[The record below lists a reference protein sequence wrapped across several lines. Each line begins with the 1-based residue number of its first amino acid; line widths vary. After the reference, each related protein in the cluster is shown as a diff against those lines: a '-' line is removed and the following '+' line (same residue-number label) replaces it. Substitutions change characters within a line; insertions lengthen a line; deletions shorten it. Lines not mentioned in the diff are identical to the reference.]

1 MAYGAPPLFRQGV
14 SIRARFLF
22 FLMLSLAVILVDGR
36 LRALDDFRSALTSFL
51 TPFKEVVQ
59 LPGLFIENSAGYFI
73 SKKNLNEEIQRLTK
87 ENQLLQ
93 LDAARMEEMRQ
104 ENENLRHLVSA
115 LAATTDHVV
124 TTEVIGRPADPFSRR
139 IQIAAGALDGV
150 QVGMPVIGPFGV
162 LGQVSRTVS
171 HQSEVTLI
179 SDHKSRISV
188 INNRTGQIFLLAGTG
203 DSARQKKD
211 LTCAVVDNRTGQI
224 FLLAGTGDSG
234 LLTVAFAQ
242 PSADLQPGDELVTSG
257 LDHLY
262 PKAVLTAIVKSSTY
276 VPGEAYRRVEATAA
290 ADLTD
295 VQFATVVLVNPHP
308 TAELDIK
315 DVKPQNRF
323 ERRDKADRQ
332 NRRDQK

>member
-93 LDAARMEEMRQ
+93 LDAARMEEVRQ

-188 INNRTGQIFLLAGTG
+188 IN
-203 DSARQKKD
+203 
-211 LTCAVVDNRTGQI
+211 NRTGQI

>member
-139 IQIAAGALDGV
+139 IQIGAGALDGV

-188 INNRTGQIFLLAGTG
+188 IN
-203 DSARQKKD
+203 
-211 LTCAVVDNRTGQI
+211 NRTGQI

-323 ERRDKADRQ
+323 ERRDKADRR

>member
-150 QVGMPVIGPFGV
+150 QGGMPVIGPFGV

-188 INNRTGQIFLLAGTG
+188 IN
-203 DSARQKKD
+203 
-211 LTCAVVDNRTGQI
+211 NRTGQI

-323 ERRDKADRQ
+323 ERRDKADRR

>member
-139 IQIAAGALDGV
+139 IQIAAGTLDGV

-188 INNRTGQIFLLAGTG
+188 IN
-203 DSARQKKD
+203 
-211 LTCAVVDNRTGQI
+211 NRTGQI

-295 VQFATVVLVNPHP
+295 VQFATVVLVNPHS

-323 ERRDKADRQ
+323 EQRDKADRQ

>member
-59 LPGLFIENSAGYFI
+59 LPGLFIEKSAGYFI

-203 DSARQKKD
+203 DS
-211 LTCAVVDNRTGQI
+211 
-224 FLLAGTGDSG
+224 G

>member
-73 SKKNLNEEIQRLTK
+73 SKKNLNEEIQRLMK

-188 INNRTGQIFLLAGTG
+188 IN
-203 DSARQKKD
+203 
-211 LTCAVVDNRTGQI
+211 NRTGQI

>member
-14 SIRARFLF
+14 SIRSRFLF

-203 DSARQKKD
+203 DS
-211 LTCAVVDNRTGQI
+211 
-224 FLLAGTGDSG
+224 G

-323 ERRDKADRQ
+323 ERRDKADRR

>member
-203 DSARQKKD
+203 DS
-211 LTCAVVDNRTGQI
+211 
-224 FLLAGTGDSG
+224 G

-295 VQFATVVLVNPHP
+295 VQFATVGLVNPHP

-323 ERRDKADRQ
+323 EQRDKADRQ

>member
-203 DSARQKKD
+203 DS
-211 LTCAVVDNRTGQI
+211 
-224 FLLAGTGDSG
+224 G

-323 ERRDKADRQ
+323 ERRDKAYRQ

>member
-139 IQIAAGALDGV
+139 IQIAAGTLDGV

-188 INNRTGQIFLLAGTG
+188 IN
-203 DSARQKKD
+203 
-211 LTCAVVDNRTGQI
+211 NRTGQI

-315 DVKPQNRF
+315 DVKPQNLF
-323 ERRDKADRQ
+323 EQRDKADRQ

>member
-104 ENENLRHLVSA
+104 ENENLRRLVSA

-188 INNRTGQIFLLAGTG
+188 IN
-203 DSARQKKD
+203 
-211 LTCAVVDNRTGQI
+211 NRTGQI

>member
-59 LPGLFIENSAGYFI
+59 LSGLFIENSAGYFI

-203 DSARQKKD
+203 DS
-211 LTCAVVDNRTGQI
+211 
-224 FLLAGTGDSG
+224 G

-323 ERRDKADRQ
+323 ERRDKADRR

>member
-1 MAYGAPPLFRQGV
+1 MAYGSPPLFRQGV

-203 DSARQKKD
+203 DS
-211 LTCAVVDNRTGQI
+211 
-224 FLLAGTGDSG
+224 G

-323 ERRDKADRQ
+323 ERRDKADRR

>member
-104 ENENLRHLVSA
+104 DNENLRHLVSA

-139 IQIAAGALDGV
+139 IQIAAGTLDGV

-188 INNRTGQIFLLAGTG
+188 IN
-203 DSARQKKD
+203 
-211 LTCAVVDNRTGQI
+211 NRTGQI

>member
-188 INNRTGQIFLLAGTG
+188 INNRTGQIFLLT
-203 DSARQKKD
+203 
-211 LTCAVVDNRTGQI
+211 
-224 FLLAGTGDSG
+224 GTGDSG

>member
-203 DSARQKKD
+203 DS
-211 LTCAVVDNRTGQI
+211 
-224 FLLAGTGDSG
+224 G

-262 PKAVLTAIVKSSTY
+262 PKTVLTAIVKSSTY

>member
-59 LPGLFIENSAGYFI
+59 LPGLFIENSASYFI

-203 DSARQKKD
+203 DS
-211 LTCAVVDNRTGQI
+211 
-224 FLLAGTGDSG
+224 G

-323 ERRDKADRQ
+323 ERRDKADRR

>member
-203 DSARQKKD
+203 DS
-211 LTCAVVDNRTGQI
+211 
-224 FLLAGTGDSG
+224 G

-276 VPGEAYRRVEATAA
+276 VPGEAYRRVEATDA

>member
-1 MAYGAPPLFRQGV
+1 MPCRAPPLFRQGV

-203 DSARQKKD
+203 DS
-211 LTCAVVDNRTGQI
+211 
-224 FLLAGTGDSG
+224 G

>member
-150 QVGMPVIGPFGV
+150 QVCMPVIGPFGGV
-162 LGQVSRTVS
+162 GQVSRTVS

-188 INNRTGQIFLLAGTG
+188 IN
-203 DSARQKKD
+203 
-211 LTCAVVDNRTGQI
+211 NRTGQI

-323 ERRDKADRQ
+323 ERRDKADRR

>member
-203 DSARQKKD
+203 DS
-211 LTCAVVDNRTGQI
+211 
-224 FLLAGTGDSG
+224 G

-295 VQFATVVLVNPHP
+295 VQFATVDLVNPHP

-323 ERRDKADRQ
+323 ERRDKADRR

>member
-139 IQIAAGALDGV
+139 IQIAAGALNGV

-188 INNRTGQIFLLAGTG
+188 IN
-203 DSARQKKD
+203 
-211 LTCAVVDNRTGQI
+211 NRTGQI

>member
-59 LPGLFIENSAGYFI
+59 LPGLLIENSAGYFI

-203 DSARQKKD
+203 DS
-211 LTCAVVDNRTGQI
+211 
-224 FLLAGTGDSG
+224 G

>member
-14 SIRARFLF
+14 SIRARFLRV
-22 FLMLSLAVILVDGR
+22 LMLSLAVILVDGR

-203 DSARQKKD
+203 DS
-211 LTCAVVDNRTGQI
+211 
-224 FLLAGTGDSG
+224 G

-323 ERRDKADRQ
+323 ARRDKAARQ
-332 NRRDQK
+332 NRRDLK

>member
-179 SDHKSRISV
+179 SDHKSRIAV
-188 INNRTGQIFLLAGTG
+188 IN
-203 DSARQKKD
+203 
-211 LTCAVVDNRTGQI
+211 NRTGQI

>member
-139 IQIAAGALDGV
+139 IQIAAGTLDGV
-150 QVGMPVIGPFGV
+150 QVCMPVIGPFGV

-188 INNRTGQIFLLAGTG
+188 IN
-203 DSARQKKD
+203 
-211 LTCAVVDNRTGQI
+211 NRTGQI

-332 NRRDQK
+332 NLRDQK

>member
-203 DSARQKKD
+203 DS
-211 LTCAVVDNRTGQI
+211 
-224 FLLAGTGDSG
+224 G

-242 PSADLQPGDELVTSG
+242 PSADLQPGDELVPSG

-323 ERRDKADRQ
+323 ERRDKADRR

>member
-1 MAYGAPPLFRQGV
+1 
-14 SIRARFLF
+14 
-22 FLMLSLAVILVDGR
+22 
-36 LRALDDFRSALTSFL
+36 
-51 TPFKEVVQ
+51 
-59 LPGLFIENSAGYFI
+59 
-73 SKKNLNEEIQRLTK
+73 
-87 ENQLLQ
+87 
-93 LDAARMEEMRQ
+93 MEEMRQ

-203 DSARQKKD
+203 DS
-211 LTCAVVDNRTGQI
+211 
-224 FLLAGTGDSG
+224 G

-295 VQFATVVLVNPHP
+295 VQFATVVLVHPHP

>member
-139 IQIAAGALDGV
+139 IQIAAGTLDGV
-150 QVGMPVIGPFGV
+150 QVGMPVIAPFGV

-188 INNRTGQIFLLAGTG
+188 IN
-203 DSARQKKD
+203 
-211 LTCAVVDNRTGQI
+211 NRTGQI

>member
-203 DSARQKKD
+203 DS
-211 LTCAVVDNRTGQI
+211 
-224 FLLAGTGDSG
+224 G

-242 PSADLQPGDELVTSG
+242 PSTDLQPGDELVTSG

>member
-51 TPFKEVVQ
+51 TQFKEVVQ

-139 IQIAAGALDGV
+139 IQIAAGTLDGV

-188 INNRTGQIFLLAGTG
+188 IN
-203 DSARQKKD
+203 
-211 LTCAVVDNRTGQI
+211 NRTGQI

>member
-203 DSARQKKD
+203 DS
-211 LTCAVVDNRTGQI
+211 
-224 FLLAGTGDSG
+224 G

-242 PSADLQPGDELVTSG
+242 PSADLLPGDELVTSG

-323 ERRDKADRQ
+323 ERRDKADRR

>member
-22 FLMLSLAVILVDGR
+22 FLMLSLAVILVDWR

-203 DSARQKKD
+203 DS
-211 LTCAVVDNRTGQI
+211 
-224 FLLAGTGDSG
+224 G

>member
-203 DSARQKKD
+203 DS
-211 LTCAVVDNRTGQI
+211 
-224 FLLAGTGDSG
+224 G

-295 VQFATVVLVNPHP
+295 VQFATVVLVNLHP

>member
-1 MAYGAPPLFRQGV
+1 MAYGAPPLFRRGV

-203 DSARQKKD
+203 DS
-211 LTCAVVDNRTGQI
+211 
-224 FLLAGTGDSG
+224 G

>member
-203 DSARQKKD
+203 DS
-211 LTCAVVDNRTGQI
+211 
-224 FLLAGTGDSG
+224 G

-295 VQFATVVLVNPHP
+295 VQFATVVLVSPHP
-308 TAELDIK
+308 PAELDIK

>member
-124 TTEVIGRPADPFSRR
+124 TTEVLGRPADPFSRR

-188 INNRTGQIFLLAGTG
+188 IN
-203 DSARQKKD
+203 
-211 LTCAVVDNRTGQI
+211 NRTGQI

>member
-203 DSARQKKD
+203 DS
-211 LTCAVVDNRTGQI
+211 
-224 FLLAGTGDSG
+224 G

-290 ADLTD
+290 AYLTD